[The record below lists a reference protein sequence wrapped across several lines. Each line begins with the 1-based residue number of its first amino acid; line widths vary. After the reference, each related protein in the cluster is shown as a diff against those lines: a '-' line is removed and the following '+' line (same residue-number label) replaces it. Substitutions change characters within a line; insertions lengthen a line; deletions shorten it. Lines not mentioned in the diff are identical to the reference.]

1 MTLAPVQ
8 LRLFLL
14 AWVFLP
20 AGRLGAGLQWRTAS
34 RLLSKSKAAQISLAR
49 HKLHLAHQVA
59 CHSQC
64 KATCPQDIRCRK
76 VTAHPGI
83 IRDTIPTQLTGSRW
97 VQDTV
102 SPCRDTECL
111 HRVRCLSNRSHR
123 SVASIARAS

>member
-20 AGRLGAGLQWRTAS
+20 VGRLGAGLRWRTAS
-34 RLLSKSKAAQISLAR
+34 RLLSKSKAALISLAR
-49 HKLHLAHQVA
+49 HKSHLSHQVT

-64 KATCPQDIRCRK
+64 KATCHPVILYLK
-76 VTAHPGI
+76 AMAHPDI

-97 VQDTV
+97 AQDTV
-102 SPCRDTECL
+102 SLCQDTECL
-111 HRVRCLSNRSHR
+111 NKVRCLSNRSHR
-123 SVASIARAS
+123 SGASIARA